1 MRSLRLAC
9 VLALTAACGGGGGNS
24 GGGSPTG
31 PTTTNTITITSAGVS
46 PQSITVTP
54 GSRVTFVNNDSRP
67 HTMNSDPH
75 PEHGECPAI
84 DQVGFI
90 SAGQSKQT
98 GNLNDVRTCR
108 FHDHDLF
115 PNAAFQGSIVIR

>member
-1 MRSLRLAC
+1 MKVFVVLLLA
-9 VLALTAACGGGGGNS
+9 AGCGGGSGNS

-31 PTTTNTITITSAGVS
+31 PTATSTITITSSGVS
-46 PQSITVTP
+46 PRDITVTP
-54 GSRVTFVNNDSRP
+54 GSRVTFVNNDNRS

-75 PEHGECPAI
+75 PEHGQCPAI

-90 SAGQSKQT
+90 AAGQSKQT

-108 FHDHDLF
+108 FHEHDLF
-115 PNAAFQGSIVIR
+115 PNSNFEGSIVVR